1 MRGTPGTA
9 WEVVGVGVE
18 AGVEAGVVAVVEE
31 GGLPKEG
38 EETHLV
44 EGLGT
49 V

>member
-9 WEVVGVGVE
+9 LEVVGVE
-18 AGVEAGVVAVVEE
+18 VVVVVMVEE
-31 GGLPKEG
+31 KVEEEGLPKEG

-44 EGLGT
+44 EGLDT